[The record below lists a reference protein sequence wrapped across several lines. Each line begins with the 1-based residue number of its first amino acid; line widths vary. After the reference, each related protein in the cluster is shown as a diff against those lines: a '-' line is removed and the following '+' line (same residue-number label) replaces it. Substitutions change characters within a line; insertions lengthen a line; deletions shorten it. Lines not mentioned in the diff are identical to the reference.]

1 MQTPATRWSTPVSS
15 KVNLPHAID
24 FRALCGAN
32 FVTYHSKVATLE
44 SAYSAE
50 WNRSCR
56 QADSN
61 VRRLSPVSRYNPNTR
76 NPESEPENRKQN
88 PERETLTSRVSGI
101 GIEHPKPVGIYQ
113 TLRVL

>member
-15 KVNLPHAID
+15 KVNLPHPIN

-32 FVTYHSKVATLE
+32 FVTYRATLK
-44 SAYSAE
+44 SAYCAE
-50 WNRSCR
+50 WNRSC
-56 QADSN
+56 QHTDSN

-76 NPESEPENRKQN
+76 NPKSKPENPKLN
-88 PERETLTSRVSGI
+88 PKPETLTSRVSGI
-101 GIEHPKPVGIYQ
+101 GILHPKPVSIYQ